1 MITSGAMKAIQCMNS
16 IFMLRPAGSLR
27 YLSAMRLGGVPIGVP
42 IPPRLAATGIDI
54 VKAMRPLPLAG
65 KAAKTGVRK
74 VSIKAAVAVFEMNIE
89 KSPVI
94 SRNPKRT
101 FSLLLPKGLIRLRAN
116 SVSSPDFDAAM
127 ARIKPAR
134 KSIMIGSAK
143 DAIISSESSNSP
155 TPSPLNI
162 QKEFFDTV
170 THMIDMMLSEVA
182 HAGIHSV
189 SHERVAKTK
198 IAMMRCCTTVNPS
211 IPKQVVGKF
220 HTMAVTTMITKSSQT
235 FFIST

>member
-1 MITSGAMKAIQCMNS
+1 
-16 IFMLRPAGSLR
+16 
-27 YLSAMRLGGVPIGVP
+27 
-42 IPPRLAATGIDI
+42 
-54 VKAMRPLPLAG
+54 
-65 KAAKTGVRK
+65 
-74 VSIKAAVAVFEMNIE
+74 VAVFEMNIE

-211 IPKQVVGKF
+211 IPKHVVGKF

-235 FFIST
+235 FFISTWLPSLLDCSAAIVLVV